1 VTDALRSLR
10 QAHER
15 AIWARANPAGRD
27 HITLTRS
34 EAVTIALVMAA
45 LPLWIV
51 AGWL

>member
-1 VTDALRSLR
+1 MRPLISDKARFALN
-10 QAHER
+10 
-15 AIWARANPAGRD
+15 NPAGRN

-34 EAVTIALVMAA
+34 GAVTIALVMVA